1 MSYLNFVDISDRI
14 PTKKTKTF
22 EVQNKSGQVLAEIK
36 WSGAWRKYVFHSWEA
51 QYDTGCMNEIIE
63 FINNLMNERKNK

>member
-22 EVQNKSGQVLAEIK
+22 EVQNKSGQVLLKQNIGMVLVHGLLVKSLMVMSLLAEQLQVTQLEPI
-36 WSGAWRKYVFHSWEA
+36 HSRR
-51 QYDTGCMNEIIE
+51 IS
-63 FINNLMNERKNK
+63 